1 MTIYRGIYQSDLGLS
16 LPSIRLEVYSVINGI
31 RSATN
36 DNFDADY
43 LPQVYKSHVESV
55 PPRFNLCDFP
65 LGRVRY
71 AKLFYNS
78 TDYLRVDL
86 PFTPGSNNYEQF
98 FTDVFANSLIF
109 FVGLEGELISDDFY
123 LRRFVA

>member
-1 MTIYRGIYQSDLGLS
+1 MAIYRGIYQSDLGLS
-16 LPSIRLEVYSVINGI
+16 LPSIRLEVYSVINSI
-31 RSATN
+31 RSSTN

-43 LPQVYKSHVESV
+43 LPQVYKSHVEVV
-55 PPRFNLCDFP
+55 PLQFNLCDFP

-86 PFTPGSNNYEQF
+86 PFSPGSNNYEQF
-98 FTDVFANSLIF
+98 FTDVSANSLIF
-109 FVGLEGELISDDFY
+109 SVGLEGELISNDFY